1 MLNKNIQYLTSAN
14 KGIMN
19 WNIFG
24 FVHYVRHNN
33 DTDNVNDIIKIRQFF
48 NVSNAYRALSN
59 R

>member
-1 MLNKNIQYLTSAN
+1 
-14 KGIMN
+14 MN